1 MWCTSPC
8 CLVVEVVV
16 CACVWEGEGL
26 VNGWVE
32 QTKTLQPR
40 PASRKAC
47 CMGNT
52 VCMWH
57 QGPLV

>member
-1 MWCTSPC
+1 
-8 CLVVEVVV
+8 VV